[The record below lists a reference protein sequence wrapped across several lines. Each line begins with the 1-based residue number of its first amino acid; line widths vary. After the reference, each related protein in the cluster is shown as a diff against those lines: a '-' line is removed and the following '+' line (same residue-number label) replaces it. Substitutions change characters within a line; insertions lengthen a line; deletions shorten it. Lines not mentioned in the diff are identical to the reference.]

1 MNVIINNHIREDI
14 GNFGSSEFII
24 KNFNYTNI

>member
-14 GNFGSSEFII
+14 GDFGTSEFIV
-24 KNFNYTNI
+24 KSLGFFG